1 MNVRR
6 TREKG
11 KYEGREKAIA
21 QDRKVH
27 FSSLHFSSVHFI
39 SDHFSSTKLVNKEFI

>member
-1 MNVRR
+1 MKIRR

-21 QDRKVH
+21 QDRKVQ
-27 FSSLHFSSVHFI
+27 FSSVQ
-39 SDHFSSTKLVNKEFI
+39 FSSIKLVNKEFI

>member
-1 MNVRR
+1 MKVRR

-21 QDRKVH
+21 QDRKVPFRSVQ
-27 FSSLHFSSVHFI
+27 FSSIQFSSI
-39 SDHFSSTKLVNKEFI
+39 KLVNKEFI